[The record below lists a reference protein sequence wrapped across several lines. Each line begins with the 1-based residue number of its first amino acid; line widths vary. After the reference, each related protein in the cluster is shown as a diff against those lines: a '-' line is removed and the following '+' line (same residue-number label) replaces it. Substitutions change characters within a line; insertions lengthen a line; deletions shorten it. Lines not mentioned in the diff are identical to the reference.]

1 MLLMPGKK
9 KVATIIVAGMSP
21 KKPDF
26 VQKMGEEGD
35 TGEYKVPEG
44 EDESMMGLVSAAESV
59 MKAFKDGNAK
69 NAAKALKNFIYMCE
83 EEGDEGMEGESEN
96 GNDYS
101 E

>member
-44 EDESMMGLVSAAESV
+44 ESDSMMGLVTAAESV
-59 MKAFKDGNAK
+59 MKAFKDNNAK
-69 NAAKALKNFIYMCE
+69 NAANALKNFIDMYEACC
-83 EEGDEGMEGESEN
+83 DDGMEGESEN